1 MLGKDITMRFSESL
15 NNNIFAIQ
23 RSKETKFI
31 SKNIKVI
38 NLDILDFVSF
48 GQCLKSIAP
57 DIVIHCAAIVNVDY
71 CETKKQSALLLHS
84 EIVELIASNAP
95 LTKFVYV
102 STDSVFDGE
111 KGDYNVYDKTNPL
124 NYYAKSK
131 LEGELKTLQLFSNPI
146 VARTN
151 IYGFNVP
158 QKSSLAEWG
167 LNNLKESRSFG
178 GFSDVYFN
186 PVYTKQFADS
196 LYQLLINNFS
206 GIINIASDKVV
217 SKFSFLVELAKEFG
231 YNYSIIRSLSVG
243 TVDFKAPRPK
253 NTTLNTS
260 LIADINGNIPEFLQG
275 MRMFREDYINLNPK
289 EGIYAKN

>member
-71 CETKKQSALLLHS
+71 CESEKQLAFLLHS

-102 STDSVFDGE
+102 SSDSVFDGD
-111 KGDYNVYDKTNPL
+111 KGDYKEYDMTNAL

-131 LEGELKTLQLFSNPI
+131 CEGELKTLQLFSNSI

-151 IYGFNVP
+151 IYGFNIP

-167 LNNLKESRSFG
+167 LNNLKESKSFG

-196 LYQLLINNFS
+196 LYQLLANNFI
-206 GIINIASDKVV
+206 GIIHIASDKVV
-217 SKFSFLVELAKEFG
+217 SKFSFLVELAKTFG
-231 YNYSIIRSLSVG
+231 YNYSLVRSLSVS
-243 TVDFKAPRPK
+243 TVEFKAQRPK

-260 LIADINGNIPEFLQG
+260 LIEDINGIVPKFLQG
-275 MRMFREDYINLNPK
+275 MRMFREDYLNLNSK
-289 EGIYAKN
+289 EGIYEKN

>member
-23 RSKETKFI
+23 RSKQIKFV
-31 SKNIKVI
+31 SKNIEVI
-38 NLDILDFVSF
+38 NLDILDFAAF
-48 GQCLKSIAP
+48 AQCLRSIAP
-57 DIVIHCAAIVNVDY
+57 DIVVHCAAIVNVDS
-71 CETKKQSALLLHS
+71 CETDKQLALLLHCT
-84 EIVELIASNAP
+84 IVEVIASNTP
-95 LTKFVYV
+95 LAKFVYV
-102 STDSVFDGE
+102 SSDSVFDGE
-111 KGDYNVYDKTNPL
+111 KGDYSEYDKTNPL

-131 LEGELKTLQLFSNPI
+131 REGELKTLQLFSNPI

-167 LNNLKESRSFG
+167 LNNFKESRSFV

-196 LYQLLINNFS
+196 LYQLLLNNFS

-217 SKFSFLVELAKEFG
+217 SKFSFLFELGKTFG
-231 YNYSIIRSLSVG
+231 YNCSFLKPLSVEIM
-243 TVDFKAPRPK
+243 DFKAPRPK
-253 NTTLNTS
+253 NTVLNNS
-260 LIADINGNIPEFLQG
+260 LVADINGNIPEFLLG
-275 MRMFREDYINLNPK
+275 MRMFREDYLNLNTK
-289 EGIYAKN
+289 EDNYEKN